1 MAFNTT
7 NGALP
12 QGLGSGTDA
21 SSAMEQCE
29 QEEIAKA
36 IALSLETDQ
45 SDGASRVETS
55 DPLYDK
61 IATGRKHK
69 IDFKRK
75 LILDI
80 MKSPKPRTSCEMS

>member
-55 DPLYDK
+55 DPFCTTRLQLV
-61 IATGRKHK
+61 ASTR
-69 IDFKRK
+69 
-75 LILDI
+75 LISSESL
-80 MKSPKPRTSCEMS
+80 S